1 MRAAQLVSRGR
12 TNIINTPL
20 PEAAEGHA
28 LVQPLLLA
36 ICGSDLRK
44 VYYFPEDCYPLPPG
58 NSGHEVIA
66 RVVSMNHAG
75 GSSGRDTFGYPWG
88 PVKDGDIVLALIPEV
103 ENGMAEYMTTEIV
116 NLLPLPPGKPATSL
130 ILAQQLGTVIYAC
143 RRLPDITGMNV
154 VVVGQGSAGLFFNVM
169 LRRMGAKNIIAFD
182 HSDARLEMGLNFG
195 STAGFNSKSVD
206 PVEAVVRTFGPQ
218 KADLVIEAVGSQET
232 YNLIPR
238 LVKKFG
244 LLMYFGVP
252 HEQKFEIDVMEW
264 YRMCPTSIAIV
275 GASDDPGN
283 KCFIEALELI
293 SSGEIEVESMVTH
306 TYDFDEVEK
315 AYEIA
320 HTTEDGAGKVYV
332 KMPEHDKYIEK
343 SFTGK

>member
-1 MRAAQLVSRGR
+1 MKKSSMRAAQLVSRGKA
-12 TNIINTPL
+12 NIVDTPL
-20 PEAAEGHA
+20 PEVAEGHA

-44 VYYFPEDCYPLPPG
+44 VYYFPEECYPLPPG

-66 RVVSMNHAG
+66 RVVSMNHGAF
-75 GSSGRDTFGYPWG
+75 SSGRDTLGYPWG
-88 PVKDGDIVLALIPEV
+88 PVKEGDIVLALIPEI
-103 ENGMAEYMTTEIV
+103 ENGMAEYMVTEIA

-143 RRLPDITGMNV
+143 RRLPNITGMNV

-169 LRRMGAKNIIAFD
+169 LRRMGAKQIIAFD

-195 STAGFNSKSVD
+195 ATAGFNSKSID

-244 LLMYFGVP
+244 LLLYFGVP
-252 HEQKFEIDVMEW
+252 HEQKFEINVMEW
-264 YRMCPTSIAIV
+264 YRMCATSIAIV

-283 KCFIEALELI
+283 KCFVQALELI
-293 SSGEIEVESMVTH
+293 SSGEIEVESMITH
-306 TYDFDEVEK
+306 TFDFDEVER

-320 HTTEDGAGKVYV
+320 HTTQDGAGKVYV
-332 KMPEHDKYIEK
+332 KMPDYDKYIE
-343 SFTGK
+343 